1 MAGIQFVLFC
11 LVAIGLGVSAFQGR
25 CDVHDEVEVATNVCT
40 LEDKEV
46 DKVDG
51 VCPMREMLIYKPL
64 ACNDIEMDLCMGL
77 THGIGEKCATIKGQY
92 CVNTAEVAQCEDCA
106 PLAHFGGFEDDKK
119 CQTTVANCHDETVK
133 SPTKQTCF
141 VF

>member
-51 VCPMREMLIYKPL
+51 VCPTRKMLKYTGPPV
-64 ACNDIEMDLCMGL
+64 CNDIEIKLHHL
-77 THGIGEKCATIKGQY
+77 HGDVKVTTKGQY